1 MVLVQTKS
9 DREWLRELGRRV
21 QQHRLNRNFS
31 QVELAEL
38 TGVARK
44 TITNLETGH
53 GCTLQTLIALL
64 RGLGLLNQLEAF
76 IPEPGPSPM
85 QLVKLAG
92 KRRQRAT
99 GRRKAHGG
107 AVEEPPQPWT
117 WGPKAGAMA
126 RVVKS
131 LAEVILW
138 GRVIGAVAWDAARG
152 RGGFEYAAEFV
163 PSGIQVSPL
172 TMPLRRG
179 VFEFPELPFA
189 SFHGLPGM
197 LADALPD
204 RFGNLLIDQWL
215 VRQGRV
221 PEDFN
226 PVERLCYQGARGMG
240 ALEFRPSMRAGRDV
254 AAPLE
259 VAALVELAN
268 EALARRVGLAPPAGA
283 DGDEER
289 AAALRDILRVG
300 TSAGGARAKAVVA
313 WNPVT
318 GEFRSGQVDAPA
330 GFEHWLLK
338 FDGVSENR
346 DKEALADPLGYG
358 KIEYAYHLMA
368 RAAGVVMSDCRLHE
382 ENGRAHFMTRRFDR
396 PAGGGKL
403 HLQSLCALAHYD
415 FNQAGAYAY
424 EQAFEVAR
432 ALGLPPAALEELFRR
447 AVLNLVARNQDDHTK
462 NIAFLMDKAGRWSL
476 APAYDVAYSY
486 NPAGRWTAR
495 HQMTLNGKT
504 DDFELADVLAFAR
517 AGGIKT
523 VRAKTV
529 VAEVVDAV
537 RRWPEFAEAAG
548 VAGDAIRG
556 IAAAHRLEL
565 GPG

>member
-1 MVLVQTKS
+1 
-9 DREWLRELGRRV
+9 
-21 QQHRLNRNFS
+21 
-31 QVELAEL
+31 
-38 TGVARK
+38 
-44 TITNLETGH
+44 
-53 GCTLQTLIALL
+53 
-64 RGLGLLNQLEAF
+64 
-76 IPEPGPSPM
+76 
-85 QLVKLAG
+85 
-92 KRRQRAT
+92 
-99 GRRKAHGG
+99 
-107 AVEEPPQPWT
+107 
-117 WGPKAGAMA
+117 MA

-172 TMPLRRG
+172 TMPLQRG
-179 VFEFPELPFA
+179 VFEFPELPVA
-189 SFHGLPGM
+189 SFHGLPGL

-215 VRQGRV
+215 VRQGRA
-221 PEDFN
+221 PEEFN

-240 ALEFRPSMRAGRDV
+240 ALEFRPAMRAGRDV

-268 EALARRVGLAPPAGA
+268 EALARRAGLAPPAGA

-346 DKEALADPLGYG
+346 DKEVLADPLGYG

-504 DDFELADVLAFAR
+504 DDFEPADLLAFAR
-517 AGGIKT
+517 VAGIKT

-565 GPG
+565 EPG